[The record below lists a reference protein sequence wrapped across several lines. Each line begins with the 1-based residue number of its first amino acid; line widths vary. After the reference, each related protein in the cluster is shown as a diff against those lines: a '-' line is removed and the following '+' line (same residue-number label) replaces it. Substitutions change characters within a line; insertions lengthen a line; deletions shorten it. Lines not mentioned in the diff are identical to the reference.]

1 MHVIEGGSTIQGI
14 STTITGDTPN
24 VILGYAIAGIGD
36 ANGDGFDD
44 IAIGSSDDVTAVS
57 GRGQAQIH
65 LGSAN
70 GISDIANTTWS
81 RIDQWTLFGH
91 SISALGDVN
100 DDGYADIAISEFG
113 RFQGALIWVY
123 HGSASGFSSQADYSM
138 TSENSWG
145 LNIQPAGDINDDG
158 TVDFLI
164 GDGQGR
170 TEILKGQ
177 HSGDFVDR
185 NADHLF

>member
-1 MHVIEGGSTIQGI
+1 MLVAELGWSNEDNDKGRVHVIEGGSTIQGI

-24 VILGYAIAGIGD
+24 VILGYAFAGIGD

-91 SISALGDVN
+91 SINALGDVN
-100 DDGYADIAISEFG
+100 DDGYAAVS
-113 RFQGALIWVY
+113 Y
-123 HGSASGFSSQADYSM
+123 
-138 TSENSWG
+138 T
-145 LNIQPAGDINDDG
+145 
-158 TVDFLI
+158 
-164 GDGQGR
+164 
-170 TEILKGQ
+170 
-177 HSGDFVDR
+177 
-185 NADHLF
+185 HLTLPTKA